1 MDECRYWTG
10 QFWTYYYGNV
20 NGTLTSTVFATPPT
34 PANNPDYVWVLK
46 DSPSSVGISSLSSGG
61 GTKTVRFYSPEYQTY
76 LYCAEGGSASS
87 PEDSTMV
94 SDYSSATAFTID
106 GPNSNIQFGGGTYSF
121 INNSGIGGGVPNSV
135 YRAVPFHFSGGVTTV
150 EEDPSAKTYDL
161 VTDVTGFVAGETYA
175 FAYGTNGSIKA
186 MSATQ
191 MTNNR
196 VAIVASA
203 SNGVLSYVSD
213 LGEFELVGD
222 SYGWSFKD
230 LKNSTESTTNYLCTP
245 TTSSNRMTLSSSLND
260 NTKYTLTLDST
271 NQYKVTNVA
280 YTSRFIAYN
289 TREGTNGFLF
299 SSYTVSSGETE
310 HIHFYKLDEESTGWI
325 TTAGAFQYEA
335 TTGAVED
342 ELVSYS
348 YDVYR
353 NLPNE
358 VDYEIFNISR
368 ADVSLM
374 EFDFPNS
381 QVTVTWPEPTDGIWE
396 LVTDDSTLAAGD
408 EIVIA
413 ATEYNYAISE
423 TQNSNNRGQ
432 ASITEVSEPP
442 SITFA
447 GDAGVCSFILGGT
460 TGAWTFYDEVN
471 NGYLYAASSSK
482 NYLRT
487 QATNN

>member
-1 MDECRYWTG
+1 MNFAQKKVLSVAAGLASIVFTIVSVCTATYAWFAMNNTVSATGMSVRCKESDAPINLTYDVLKFNDDTKLGVSFGQTPTAIELPEYDSYISKKNEYANVILRFEATFSEGLATTDYVAFDIDCSAELFRTFNDTTYIDDQTSNVIQFKSVIYSYTFVDET
-10 QFWTYYYGNV
+10 
-20 NGTLTSTVFATPPT
+20 TPPSEILTASITDTFSET

-87 PEDSTMV
+87 PEDPTMV

-121 INNSGIGGGVPNSV
+121 INNGGIGGGVPNSV

-222 SYGWSFKD
+222 SCGWSFKD
-230 LKNSTESTTNYLCTP
+230 VKNSTESTTYYLCTP
-245 TTSSNRMTLSSSLND
+245 TNSSNRLTISSTLGNT
-260 NTKYTLTLDST
+260 TKYTLTEDSSDQFIVE
-271 NQYKVTNVA
+271 NLA
-280 YTSRFIAYN
+280 YTNRFIAFN

-299 SSYTVSSGETE
+299 SSYTLSSGETE
-310 HIHFYKLDEESTGWI
+310 YIHFY
-325 TTAGAFQYEA
+325 
-335 TTGAVED
+335 
-342 ELVSYS
+342 
-348 YDVYR
+348 
-353 NLPNE
+353 
-358 VDYEIFNISR
+358 
-368 ADVSLM
+368 
-374 EFDFPNS
+374 
-381 QVTVTWPEPTDGIWE
+381 
-396 LVTDDSTLAAGD
+396 
-408 EIVIA
+408 
-413 ATEYNYAISE
+413 
-423 TQNSNNRGQ
+423 
-432 ASITEVSEPP
+432 
-442 SITFA
+442 
-447 GDAGVCSFILGGT
+447 
-460 TGAWTFYDEVN
+460 
-471 NGYLYAASSSK
+471 
-482 NYLRT
+482 
-487 QATNN
+487 